1 MSRLRSYVG
10 GVSPFPL
17 LILAGLNFMDW
28 ADQSAYN
35 VLLPNIRDALHLTN
49 TGILLVSAIGGGMG
63 LLLTVPFAWAADR
76 YNRVHIALV
85 GAAIWAL
92 FSFSTGLAT
101 FVAMLVIVRCGTAV
115 GQAVVFPTHNSLLA
129 DFYPIKSRPKVYSSH
144 ALGNVTGQI
153 FGVLVG
159 AGLATLFNWR
169 VPFIVFAFPV
179 ALLVVLG
186 VRIHEPPRGHHERAE
201 AGIDA
206 ETEAAAQAEPPPSYA
221 EAYRMVWKI
230 GTLRRIFVA
239 LPFLAA
245 SIIGFAAFASLQY
258 EQTFHRD
265 AVQRAWITIPVL
277 FAQVG
282 GLVLGARLAT
292 RFAARGVEHVF
303 KLLGYAAVVASVSAL
318 GFAVAPNVWLA
329 ATFNALI
336 VASLA
341 IVGPGVLSSLS
352 LAIPS
357 RARAIGFS
365 IGALF
370 VLPGLLV
377 LPVVG
382 WVGDTWGL
390 RWGLALMTPVFLI
403 GGLVISSVGR
413 IVGTDIADVW
423 TGAATRAELLLARQR
438 GELTL
443 LLVRKLDVRYGD
455 VRVLFDVDIE
465 VDEGEIVA
473 LLGTNGAGKSTLLGA
488 IAGTVEA
495 SNGAVVFDGRDITH
509 APPEEIAALG
519 IAQVPGGK
527 GVFPTLTVA
536 ENLRAASWLVRRDPE
551 EAARRVTQVHEL
563 FPVLTDRLHDPA
575 ANLSG
580 GQQQMLALGM
590 ALVSRPRLLVIDEL
604 SLGLAPL
611 VVEQLLEVVRAIR
624 DQGTTIIV
632 VEQSVNVA
640 LTIADRAYFM
650 EKGEVRYSGPTADLL
665 DRPDL
670 VRSVYLASAGRD
682 LGDGNGHAPAA
693 TAAGEATAAE
703 PVALAIPAKPV
714 LADSAPA
721 PNGSATPAG
730 PALAVSELTVF
741 FGGIAA
747 VDDVSLE
754 FAPRE
759 IVGLIGPN
767 GAGKTTLFDLI
778 SGFLPATRGRVE
790 LAGRNVTNLGA
801 AERARLGLGRSFQDS
816 RLFDSLTVAETL
828 AVALERFIDVG
839 DPLNAIFRL
848 PMQQVSERA
857 VEERVDELI
866 DLFGL
871 GSFRSK
877 LLRELSTGSRRIVDL
892 ACVVAHG
899 PSVVLLDEP
908 SSGIAQREAEALA
921 PLLLRLRDHLD
932 ATLLV
937 VEHDLSLVSTVS
949 DRLVALDQGRVV
961 VTGSAVEVL
970 EHPEVIAAYL
980 GTGDTARARSGARV
994 SVPAAPDPTDVE
1006 GVST

>member
-1 MSRLRSYVG
+1 
-10 GVSPFPL
+10 
-17 LILAGLNFMDW
+17 
-28 ADQSAYN
+28 
-35 VLLPNIRDALHLTN
+35 
-49 TGILLVSAIGGGMG
+49 
-63 LLLTVPFAWAADR
+63 
-76 YNRVHIALV
+76 
-85 GAAIWAL
+85 
-92 FSFSTGLAT
+92 
-101 FVAMLVIVRCGTAV
+101 
-115 GQAVVFPTHNSLLA
+115 VVFPTHNSLLA
-129 DFYPIKSRPKVYSSH
+129 DYYPIKARPKVYSSH
-144 ALGNVTGQI
+144 ALGNVSGQV
-153 FGVLVG
+153 FGVLIG

-186 VRIHEPPRGHHERAE
+186 LRMHEPPRGHHERAE
-201 AGIDA
+201 AGIEA
-206 ETEAAAQAEPPPSYA
+206 ATEAAAQAEPPPSYA

-258 EQTFHRD
+258 EQTFHKD

-277 FAQVG
+277 LCQVG

-292 RFAARGVEHVF
+292 RFAARGVEHIF
-303 KLLGYAAVVASVSAL
+303 QLLGYAAVVASLGAVAFAL
-318 GFAVAPNVWLA
+318 APNVWLA
-329 ATFNALI
+329 ALANAVI

-352 LAIPS
+352 LAIPP

-370 VLPGLLV
+370 VIPGLLV
-377 LPVVG
+377 LPIVG
-382 WVGDTWGL
+382 WIGDTWGL
-390 RWGLALMTPVFLI
+390 RWGLALMAPVFLV
-403 GGLVISSVGR
+403 GGFIIRSVGG
-413 IVGTDIADVW
+413 IVGSDVSDVW

-495 SNGAVVFDGRDITH
+495 NNGAVVFDGRDITH

-536 ENLRAASWLVRRDPE
+536 ENLRAASWLVRRDAE
-551 EAARRVTQVHEL
+551 EAARRVAQVHEL
-563 FPVLTDRLHDPA
+563 FPVLTDRIDDPA

-624 DQGTTIIV
+624 DQGTTVIV

-682 LGDGNGHAPAA
+682 LGGNGHAPTA
-693 TAAGEATAAE
+693 TAETPDGTD
-703 PVALAIPAKPV
+703 VGLVIPPKPAV
-714 LADSAPA
+714 TEKPA
-721 PNGSATPAG
+721 PNGSAHATEPVG
-730 PALAVSELTVF
+730 PALAVRELTVF

-747 VDDVSLE
+747 VDDVTLE

-759 IVGLIGPN
+759 IVGVIGPN

-778 SGFLPATRGRVE
+778 SGFIPPTRGQVE
-790 LAGRNVTNLGA
+790 LGGRKVSDLGA

-816 RLFDSLTVAETL
+816 RLFESLTVAETL
-828 AVALERFIDVG
+828 AVALERWIDVG
-839 DPLNAIFRL
+839 DPLNAVFRL
-848 PMQQVSERA
+848 PLQQVSERA

-866 DLFGL
+866 ELFGL

-937 VEHDLSLVSTVS
+937 VEHDLSLVSSVS

-961 VTGSAVEVL
+961 VTGSSVEVL
-970 EHPEVIAAYL
+970 EHPDVVAAYL
-980 GTGDTARARSGARV
+980 GRGDTARARSGTR
-994 SVPAAPDPTDVE
+994 VPAGGPTPAPTDVE
-1006 GVST
+1006 GAST